1 MENGNYSEMGS
12 LRGLVD
18 RTKAKNSFLE
28 IMYLKQGH
36 TTAVSVTTPVFL
48 KKEMWIFNAPF
59 SRSPLLI
66 KTHFLLKILKTYSVN
81 RPKSRSEACN
91 RAQKR

>member
-66 KTHFLLKILKTYSVN
+66 KTLKTYSVN